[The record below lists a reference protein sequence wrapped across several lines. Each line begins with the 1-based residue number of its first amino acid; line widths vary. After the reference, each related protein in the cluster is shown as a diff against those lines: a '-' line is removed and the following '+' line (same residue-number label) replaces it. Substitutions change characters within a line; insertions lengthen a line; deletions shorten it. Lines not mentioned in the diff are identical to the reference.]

1 MNQEQNTQ
9 QNEQA
14 WDKLLESQEGSD
26 FLKKLAQQ
34 AKQDLK
40 DGNIS
45 PVGSDKTDI
54 Q

>member
-1 MNQEQNTQ
+1 MNQEQNAQ

-26 FLKKLAQQ
+26 FLKKLAEQ

-40 DGNIS
+40 NGNIS
-45 PVGSDKTDI
+45 PLDSEESDT

>member
-1 MNQEQNTQ
+1 MNQEQNTH

-26 FLKKLAQQ
+26 FLKKLAEQ

-40 DGNIS
+40 DGNVS
-45 PVGSDKTDI
+45 PVDSTDTDT